1 MRRFRLKPAH
11 ILWFERILHKMDV
24 TIVNPICARLA
35 QPGHDAQVSIET
47 STTVALDC
55 CLSDVQDGG
64 AVDAPPIWGDLRRF
78 RMNPAHLMVR
88 AHQPSHELR
97 WVFFQITA
105 FYLNTNKKNLHNWW
119 CDSRSQKFAKK
130 SSFWHCAGP
139 VPCPLGSCQNVE
151 KRE

>member
-1 MRRFRLKPAH
+1 
-11 ILWFERILHKMDV
+11 MDV

-64 AVDAPPIWGDLRRF
+64 AVDAPPIWGDLRWFQMKRA
-78 RMNPAHLMVR
+78 RLMVR

-97 WVFFQITA
+97 WALCTDHYIA
-105 FYLNTNKKNLHNWW
+105 LENK
-119 CDSRSQKFAKK
+119 QKKPAQL
-130 SSFWHCAGP
+130 
-139 VPCPLGSCQNVE
+139 VV
-151 KRE
+151 